1 MYIKSQYLLFYFKLL
16 NIINM
21 KFMSNFDT
29 SLRDNLLKEYQT
41 KFWSDKVLLIRRTY
55 MFLFLVVLSPI
66 AGMFALILILLS
78 ATLWIDT
85 WYPAFDNLISWLM
98 LFAVILI
105 TITTWSR
112 IIKRFWD
119 YTMDF
124 AIITPS
130 EIIHYNQQ
138 WVLNREIKTMD
149 MEKVKTINVKW
160 WWFIESFFN
169 YWSLIFLSEWDSEYW
184 DLTLG
189 FVSDAMEIK
198 KKIIDI
204 KNHGEELDKE

>member
-41 KFWSDKVLLIRRTY
+41 KFWKEKVLLIRRTY
-55 MFLFLVVLSPI
+55 IFFFLVVLSPLG
-66 AGMFALILILLS
+66 GMFWLILILLS
-78 ATLWIDT
+78 ATFWINT
-85 WYPAFDNLISWLM
+85 WYSVFDDLLGLLILI
-98 LFAVILI
+98 AVVMI

-124 AIITPS
+124 AIITPH

-138 WVLNREIKTMD
+138 WMLNRGIKTMD

-169 YWSLIFLSEWDSEYW
+169 YGTLIFLSEWDSEYG
-184 DLTLG
+184 DLSLN
-189 FVSDAMEIK
+189 FVAHAMDVK
-198 KKIIDI
+198 KKIIEI

>member
-1 MYIKSQYLLFYFKLL
+1 
-16 NIINM
+16 
-21 KFMSNFDT
+21 MSNFDT
-29 SLRDNLLKEYQT
+29 SLRDNLLKEYQA

-55 MFLFLVVLSPI
+55 IFFFLVVLSPLG
-66 AGMFALILILLS
+66 GMFALILILLS
-78 ATLWIDT
+78 ATLWINT
-85 WYPAFDNLISWLM
+85 WYPVFDNLISWLI

-124 AIITPS
+124 AIITPN

-138 WVLNREIKTMD
+138 WVVKREIKTMD

-169 YWSLIFLSEWDSEYW
+169 YGTLIFLSEWDSEYW
-184 DLTLG
+184 DLTLS
-189 FVSDAMEIK
+189 FVSNAMYIK
-198 KKIIDI
+198 KKIIEI